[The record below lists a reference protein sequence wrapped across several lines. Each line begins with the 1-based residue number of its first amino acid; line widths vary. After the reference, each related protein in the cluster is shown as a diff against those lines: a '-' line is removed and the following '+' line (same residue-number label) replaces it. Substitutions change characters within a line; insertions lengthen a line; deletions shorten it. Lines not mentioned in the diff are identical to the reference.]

1 VAVVRQVAARHDA
14 TPAQVA
20 LAWTLAQG
28 DHVLP
33 IPGTKRLRYLEEN
46 VAAAALECSADDLAA
61 LDAAPSASAPRY

>member
-1 VAVVRQVAARHDA
+1 MRRVAERHDA

-20 LAWTLAQG
+20 IAWTLAQG

-46 VAAAALECSADDLAA
+46 LAAAALVLSKDDLAA
-61 LDAAPSASAPRY
+61 LDVVPSPNAPRY